1 MADRTTLGPD
11 GMGQYAA
18 SLGSPSRSRRSPV
31 TDQTAPHEITG
42 SPATGAADVQPAV
55 ANLETIVSLSKRR
68 GFVYPS
74 SEIYGGIN
82 AVWDY
87 GPLGVE
93 LKNNVKR
100 AWWRAMVQERTDIV
114 GLDAGILMHPQVWVT
129 SGHVGSFS
137 DPLVE
142 CGTCHRRYRLDEL
155 PGAEGLTATD
165 LIDPTVIER
174 FKLSCPNDGGPLSPP
189 RRFNLM
195 FQTYMGPV
203 QDEASIVYFRP
214 ETAQGSYVNFKN
226 VQQSARKKLPF
237 GIAQIG
243 KSFRNEISPGNFVFR
258 MREFEQMEMQYFVRP
273 DEAAAIFES
282 WLRRRFDWYVRY
294 GVTPERLRYREHAPD
309 ELAHYAKKAV
319 DVEYRFPFGWK
330 ELEGIH
336 NRGDFDLSRHAQA
349 SGENLEYFDPATEEH
364 FIPYIVET
372 AGGPDRSAFTFL
384 IDAYREEEVR
394 GEKRVVLGLHPELAP
409 YKVAVLP
416 LLKKRP
422 EIVELCQRIRSDLA
436 TDLMAVYDDTAAI
449 GKLYRRQDE
458 IGTPWCVTVDVDSL
472 EDGQVTIRD
481 RDAMTQERVPV
492 EGVKRLIL
500 DRLAAARAG

>member
-1 MADRTTLGPD
+1 MTADDPNNV
-11 GMGQYAA
+11 A
-18 SLGSPSRSRRSPV
+18 
-31 TDQTAPHEITG
+31 
-42 SPATGAADVQPAV
+42 PAV

-68 GFVYPS
+68 GFVFPS

-100 AWWRAMVQERTDIV
+100 AWWRAMVQERDEIV
-114 GLDAGILMHPQVWVT
+114 GLDAGILMHPQVWLT
-129 SGHVGSFS
+129 SGHVASFS

-142 CGTCHRRYRLDEL
+142 CATDHRRFRLDEL
-155 PGAEGLTATD
+155 PGTEELSATD
-165 LIDPTVIER
+165 LRDPSIVQR
-174 FKLSCPNDGGPLSPP
+174 LGLRCPVDGGPLSPP

-195 FQTYMGPV
+195 FKTYMGPV
-203 QDEASIVYFRP
+203 EEDAAIVYLRP

-226 VQQSARKKLPF
+226 VQQSTRKKLPF
-237 GIAQIG
+237 GIAQVG

-273 DEAAAIFES
+273 EEAARTFEA
-282 WLRRRFDWYVRY
+282 WLPRRWDWYTRY
-294 GVTPERLRYREHAPD
+294 GVTPERLRFREHAPD

-319 DVEYRFPFGWK
+319 DIEYRFPFGWK

-336 NRGDFDLSRHAQA
+336 NRADFDLSNHQAA
-349 SGENLEYFDPATEEH
+349 SGENLEYFDPATAEH
-364 FIPYIVET
+364 FIPWIVET
-372 AGGPDRSAFTFL
+372 AGGPDRAAFTFL
-384 IDAYREEEVR
+384 IDSYREEEVR
-394 GEKRVVLGLHPELAP
+394 GEKRVVLALHPALAP

-422 EIVELCQRIRSDLA
+422 EIVDMCHRILADLKR
-436 TDLMAVYDDTAAI
+436 DMMAVYDDTAAI

-458 IGTPWCVTVDVDSL
+458 IGTPWCVTVDVESL
-472 EDGQVTIRD
+472 EDGAVTVRD
-481 RDAMTQERVPV
+481 RDSMTQERIAA
-492 EGVKRLIL
+492 EGVRRAIL
-500 DRLAAARAG
+500 DRLAAVQG